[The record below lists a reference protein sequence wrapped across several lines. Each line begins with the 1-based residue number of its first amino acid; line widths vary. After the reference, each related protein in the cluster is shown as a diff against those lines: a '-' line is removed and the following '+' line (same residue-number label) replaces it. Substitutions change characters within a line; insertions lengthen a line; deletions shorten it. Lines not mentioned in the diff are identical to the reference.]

1 MNDAPYTFDA
11 NGNLLS
17 TGVMTNVW
25 DAANRLTE
33 VSRNN
38 YTLRPIYN
46 GLGDRVA
53 QVSNG
58 ITTTFALDVQGLPE
72 VIYTTPSTS
81 SGQAG
86 NAYPHLPGVIVAEK
100 AGETRYLPGD
110 GLGSVRQAIDE
121 LGAVV
126 AYHEFDPYGN
136 PIRHSQIRPFAFT
149 GEWWQDEVALLH
161 LRARWYSPGT
171 GRFLSVDSVE
181 GEPPYLYIGGNVVNR
196 VDPSGLYPVRGCDN
210 HCNGKSI

>member
-1 MNDAPYTFDA
+1 M
-11 NGNLLS
+11 
-17 TGVMTNVW
+17 
-25 DAANRLTE
+25 TE

-72 VIYTTPSTS
+72 VIYTND
-81 SGQAG
+81 G
-86 NAYPHLPGVIVAEK
+86 NAYLHLPGVIIAES
-100 AGETRYLPGD
+100 AEGETRYLLGD

-126 AYHEFDPYGN
+126 ACNEYAPYGN
-136 PIRHSQIRPFAFT
+136 PIRHSQICPFAFT
-149 GEWWQDEVALLH
+149 GEWWEDEVGLLH

-181 GEPPYLYIGGNVVNR
+181 EEPPYQYVGGDVVNR